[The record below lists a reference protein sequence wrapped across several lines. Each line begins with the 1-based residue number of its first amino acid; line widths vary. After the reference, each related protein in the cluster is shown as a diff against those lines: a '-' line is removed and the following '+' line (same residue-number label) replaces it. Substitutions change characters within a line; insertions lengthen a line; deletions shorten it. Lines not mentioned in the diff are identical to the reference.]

1 MKNKQGF
8 LPNLLNKYGIR
19 KLSAGTASLLIG
31 ATLVFGINGQVKA
44 AETDN
49 TFSQNEDNKTND
61 SKSSDEELVKSE
73 DDQIS
78 NTSADTTLES
88 EFEQNNNP
96 SSIEE
101 STNRNDEDTLSQ
113 RTSTETET
121 DTHVKSADN
130 QTTNETTNK
139 NDDNATTNHTENTSD
154 ESTYQSDDLNTTQHD
169 NSNTNQDTQSTLNP
183 TSKESSNKDEA
194 TSSTPK
200 ESTNIEKTSLSNDT
214 NHQTTD
220 EVNHSDSNNMTNS
233 TPNDIENELD
243 TTQLTS
249 HDESPSPQSDNFT
262 GFTNLMATP
271 LNLRNDNS
279 RINLLAATED
289 TKPKTYTKPNN
300 SEYSYLLNDLGYDAT
315 TVKENSNLRHAG
327 ISQSQ
332 DNTGSVIKLNLTK
345 WLSLQSNFVNGGK
358 VNLSFAQSDF
368 YTQIESIT
376 LSGVKMDTTNNGQN
390 WSAPING
397 STVNSGEI
405 GSVTNHEILI
415 TLKNSQ
421 TLSSLGYSNNRPVYL
436 THTWTTNDGAIAE
449 ESIQVASITPTL
461 DSKAPNTTQKSG
473 FTAGRV
479 INKIKYDSSQKSIKS
494 VHTFKP
500 NENFLQTDYRAVLY
514 VKEQVN
520 KELIPYI
527 DPNSVKLYV
536 SDPDGKPIS
545 QDRYV
550 NGSIDNDGLFDS
562 SKINEISIKNNN
574 TSDQLSNARTSLD
587 KNVFFGT
594 LGQSRSYTISYKLK
608 DGYTLESVASK
619 VSARETFDSWMEV
632 DYLDSYDSGAP
643 NKRLFGS
650 YASSYIDMIDRIA
663 PVAPKANNI
672 TTEDTSI
679 KGTAEADTNINLTFS
694 DGRTLNG
701 KVDTN
706 GNFSITIP
714 SDYVLTGKET
724 IKITSIDKGDNVSP
738 AITISVID
746 KTPPAVKAI
755 SNKTQEVNT
764 AFNPFIIEATDNSG
778 DKVMHDVRGL
788 PAGVT
793 FNNSSNMIS
802 GTPTDVGSYTVT
814 VISRDV
820 KGNETETSFKIN
832 VVDTTKPTVESVADQ
847 TQEVNTEIEP
857 IKIEATDNSGQAVT
871 NKVEGLPDGVTFDEA
886 TNTISGTPNEV
897 GSYTVTVTTTDE
909 SGNSETTTFTIDVED
924 TTKPT
929 VEDIADQTQEVNT
942 EITPITIESEDN
954 SGRAVMNKVEGL
966 PDGVTF
972 DETTNT
978 ISGTPNEVG
987 SYDIKVTTTDESGN
1001 SETTTFTINVEDTT
1015 KPTVEDIADQTQ
1027 EVNTEIT
1034 PITIESE
1041 DNSGQAVT
1049 NKVDGLPNGV
1059 TFDEATNTISG
1070 TPNEVG
1076 SYDIKVT
1083 TTDESGNV
1091 TETTFTIDV
1100 EDTTKPTVESV
1111 ADQTQEVNTEITPI
1125 TIESEDNSDQ
1135 AVTNKVEGL
1144 PDGVTFDETTNT
1156 ISGTPS
1162 EVGSYTV
1169 TVTTTDESGNSETT
1183 TFTIN
1188 VEDTTKP
1195 TVESVAD
1202 QTQEVNTEITPI
1214 TIESED
1220 NSGQAVTN
1228 KVEGLPDGVTFD
1240 EATNTI
1246 SGTPSEVGRYD
1257 VTVTTTDESG
1267 NSETT
1272 TFSINVEDTT
1282 KPTVESVAD
1291 QTQEVNTEITPIT
1304 IESEDNS
1311 DQAVTNKVEGLP
1323 DGVTFDET
1331 TNTISGTPSE
1341 VGSYTVTVT
1350 TTDESGNSET
1360 TTFTINVEDTTKPTV
1375 ESVADQTQEVNT
1387 EITPITIESEDNSGQ
1402 AVTNKVEGLPDGVT
1416 FDEATNTISG
1426 TPSEV
1431 GRYDV
1436 TVTTT
1441 DESGNSETTTFSINV
1456 EDTTKPTVE
1465 DIADQTQEVNT
1476 EIEPIKIEA
1485 TDNSGQAVTNKV
1497 EGLPAGVTFDEAT
1510 NTISGTPNE
1519 VGSYTVTVTTTDESG
1534 NSETTTFTIDVKD
1547 TTKPTVE
1554 SVANQTQEVN
1564 TEIEPI
1570 KIEARDNSGQ
1580 AVTNKVDGLPN
1591 GVTFDETTNTISG
1604 TPSEVGSYDIK
1615 VTTTDESGNAT
1626 ETTFTIDVE
1635 DTTKPTVESV
1645 ADQKQE
1651 VNTEIEPIKIEATDN
1666 SGQAVTNKV
1675 DGLPAGV
1682 TFDEATNTIS
1692 GTPSEV
1698 GSYTVTVTTTD
1709 ESGNATETTFTID
1722 VEDTTKPT
1730 VEDIADQTQEVNTE
1744 ITPIKI
1750 EATDNSGQGVTNK
1763 VEGLPDGVTFDEAM
1777 NTISGTPSEVS
1788 SYDITVTTTDES
1800 GNSETTTFT
1809 IDVKDTTKPT
1819 VESVADQK
1827 QEVNTEIE
1835 PIKIE
1840 ATDNSGQAVTNKVDG
1855 LPAGVTFDEA
1865 TNTISG
1871 TPSEVG
1877 SYTVTVTTTD
1887 ESGNATETTFTIDVE
1902 DTTKPTVESVAD
1914 QTQEVNTEITPIT
1927 IESEDNSGQAVTN
1940 KVEGLPDGVTFDEAT
1955 NTISG
1960 TPSEVGSYDITVTTT
1975 DESGNS
1981 ETTTFTIDVEDT
1993 TKPTVESVV
2002 DQTQEVNTEI
2012 TPIKIEATDN
2022 SGQTVMNKVEGL
2034 PDGVTFDEATNTI
2047 SGTPSEVGSYTV
2059 TVTTTD
2065 ESGNATEITFTINVE
2080 DTTKPTVEDIADQ
2093 TQEVNTEIT
2102 PIKIEATDNSG
2113 QGVTNKVDGLPD
2125 GVTFD
2130 EATNTISGTPNEV
2143 GSYTVTVTTTDE
2155 SGNATETT
2163 FTINVED
2170 TTKPTVESVVDQTQ
2184 EVNTEITPINIEAT
2198 DNSGQA
2204 VTNKVE
2210 GLPNG
2215 VTFDETTNTI
2225 SGTPNEVG
2233 SYGITV
2239 TTTDESGNVTETT
2252 FTIDVEDTTKP
2263 TVESVADQTQEVNTE
2278 ITPITIE
2285 SEDNSGQAV
2294 TNKVE
2299 GLPDGVTF
2307 DETTNTISGT
2317 PNEVGSYGITV
2328 TTTDESGNATEITF
2342 TINVED
2348 TTKPTV
2354 EDIADQTQEVNTEI
2368 TPIKIEATDNSGQG
2382 VTNKVD
2388 GLPDGVTF
2396 DEATNTISGTPNEV
2410 GSYTV
2415 TVTTTDESG
2424 NATETT
2430 FTINV
2435 EDTTKPTVE
2444 SVVDQTQEVN
2454 TEITPINIEAT
2465 DNSGQAVTNKVEGLP
2480 NGVTF
2485 DETTNT
2491 ISGTP
2496 NEVGSYGITVTTTDE
2511 SGNVTETT
2519 FTIDVEDITKPTVE
2533 SVADQTQEINT
2544 EIEPIKIEA
2553 TDNSGQVV
2561 TNKVDGLPDGVTFDE
2576 ATNTISGT
2584 PNEVG
2589 SYGITVTTTDESGN
2603 VTETTFTI
2611 DVKDTTKPTVE
2622 SIANQTQEVNTEIT
2636 PITIESED
2644 NSGQAVTN
2652 KVEGLP
2658 DGVTFDEATN
2668 TISGTPSE
2676 VGSYTVTVT
2685 TTDES
2690 GNATETT
2697 FTINVE
2703 DTTKPTVES
2712 VADQTQEVNT
2722 EIEPIKIEATDNS
2735 GQMVTNKVDGLPD
2748 GLTFDEATNTISGTP
2763 NEVGSYG
2770 ITVTTTDESGNVT
2783 ETTFTIDVK
2792 DTTKP
2797 TVESVAD
2804 QTQEVNTE
2812 IEPIKI
2818 EAKDNSGQAVTNKV
2832 EGLPDGVTFD
2842 EATNTIS
2849 GTPNEVGS
2857 YDIKVT
2863 TTDESGNETE
2873 TTFTIDVEDTTKPTV
2888 ESVADQTQEVNT
2900 EITPITI
2907 ESEDNSGQ
2915 AITNKVEG
2923 LPDGV
2928 TFDEATNT
2936 ISGTPNEVGRYDITV
2951 TTTDES
2957 GNETETTFTINVEDT
2972 TKPTVESIA
2981 NQTQEVNTEIT
2992 PITIESEDNSGQA
3005 VTNKVDGLPDG
3016 VTFDEA
3022 TNTISGTPS
3031 EVGSYT
3037 VTVTTTDESG
3047 NETETT
3053 FTINVEDTTK
3063 PTVESVA
3070 DQTQEVNTEIEPIK
3084 IEATDNSGQAVTNK
3098 VDGLPDG
3105 LTFDEATNTI
3115 SGTPNEVGSY
3125 GITVTTTDESGNE
3138 TETTFTIDVKD
3149 TTKPTVESVADQT
3162 QEVNTEIEPIK
3173 IEAKD
3178 NSGQAVTNKVEGLP
3192 DGVTFDEATNTIS
3205 GTPSEVGSYTVTV
3218 TTTDESGNSETTTFT
3233 IEVKDTTKPTVE
3245 DIADQ
3250 TQEVN
3255 TEIEP
3260 IKIEA
3265 KDNSGQAV
3273 TNKVDGLPAGVTFD
3287 EATNT
3292 ISGTPTEVG
3301 KYLIT
3306 ITTIDKDGNTATT
3319 TLTINI
3325 IDTTAPE
3332 QPTINKV
3339 TENSTEVSGRGEP
3352 GTIVEV
3358 TFPDGNKVEGKV
3370 DSDGNYHIQVPSE
3383 TTLKG
3388 GQPLQVIAIDKAG
3401 NKSEST
3407 TTTVI
3412 DTTAPEQPT
3421 INKVTENSTE
3431 VSGRGE
3437 PGTIVEVTF
3446 PDGNK
3451 VEGKV
3456 DSDGN
3461 YHIQV
3466 PSETTLK
3473 GGQPLQVIAID
3484 KAGNKSESTTTTV
3497 IDTTAPEQPTINKVT
3512 ENSTEVS
3519 GRGEPGTIVEVTFP
3533 DGNKVEGKVDSDGN
3547 YHIQI
3552 PSDEK
3557 FKVGQQLIVKVVD
3570 EEGNVSEPS
3579 IATVHEE
3586 DKNSEKPGTVTDT
3599 VTKNN
3604 SKSLK
3609 HKASEQQ
3616 SYHNKSEK
3624 IMSVNKPTKIVEKD
3638 MSTYDYS
3645 RYSKDISNKNN
3656 KSATFEQQNV
3666 SDINNNQYSRN
3677 KVNQPVK
3684 KSRTNEINKD
3694 LPQTGEENLNKSTLF
3709 GTLVA
3714 SLGALLLF
3722 FKRRKKDEDGKE

>member
-49 TFSQNEDNKTND
+49 TVSQNGDNKTND
-61 SKSSDEELVKSE
+61 SESSDKELVKSE
-73 DDQIS
+73 DDK
-78 NTSADTTLES
+78 TSSTSTDTNLES
-88 EFEQNNNP
+88 EFDQNNNP

-101 STNRNDEDTLSQ
+101 STNRNDEDTLNQ
-113 RTSTETET
+113 RTSTETEK
-121 DTHVKSADN
+121 DTHVKSADT

-139 NDDNATTNHTENTSD
+139 NDDNATTNHAESTSD
-154 ESTYQSDDLNTTQHD
+154 ESTYQSDDSKTTQHD

-183 TSKESSNKDEA
+183 TSKEYSNKDEV

-200 ESTNIEKTSLSNDT
+200 ESNNIEKTSLSNDT

-220 EVNHSDSNNMTNS
+220 EVNHSDSDNMTNS

-271 LNLRNDNS
+271 LNLRNDNP

-327 ISQSQ
+327 ISQLQ

-345 WLSLQSNFVNGGK
+345 WLSLQSDFVNGGK

-376 LSGVKMDTTNNGQN
+376 LNDVKMDTTNNGQN

-397 STVNSGEI
+397 STVKSGLI
-405 GSVTNHEILI
+405 GSVTNQDIVI

-421 TLSSLGYSNNRPVYL
+421 TLSSLGYSNNKPVYL
-436 THTWTTNDGAIAE
+436 THTWTTNDGSIAE

-461 DSKAPNTTQKSG
+461 DSKAPNTIQKSD
-473 FTAGRV
+473 FTAGRMT
-479 INKIKYDSSQKSIKS
+479 NKIKYDSSQNSIKS

-514 VKEQVN
+514 IKEQVN

-536 SDPDGKPIS
+536 SDPDGNPIS

-574 TSDQLSNARTSLD
+574 TSGQLNNARTSLD
-587 KNVFFGT
+587 RNVFFGP

-608 DGYTLESVASK
+608 DGYTLESIASK

-632 DYLDSYDSGAP
+632 DYLDSYDSGTP

-650 YASSYIDMIDRIA
+650 YASSYIDMIDRIP

-679 KGTAEADTNINLTFS
+679 KGTAEADTNINLAFN

-701 KVDTN
+701 KVDSN
-706 GNFSITIP
+706 GNFSIAIP

-764 AFNPFIIEATDNSG
+764 EIEPIKIEATDNSG
-778 DKVMHDVRGL
+778 QAVTNKVEGL
-788 PAGVT
+788 PAGMT
-793 FNNSSNMIS
+793 FDEATNTIS
-802 GTPTDVGSYTVT
+802 GTPSEVGSYDITVT
-814 VISRDV
+814 TTDENGNSETTTFTIDV
-820 KGNETETSFKIN
+820 E
-832 VVDTTKPTVESVADQ
+832 DTTKPTVESVADQ

-857 IKIEATDNSGQAVT
+857 IKIEATDNSG
-871 NKVEGLPDGVTFDEA
+871 
-886 TNTISGTPNEV
+886 
-897 GSYTVTVTTTDE
+897 
-909 SGNSETTTFTIDVED
+909 
-924 TTKPT
+924 
-929 VEDIADQTQEVNT
+929 
-942 EITPITIESEDN
+942 
-954 SGRAVMNKVEGL
+954 R
-966 PDGVTF
+966 
-972 DETTNT
+972 
-978 ISGTPNEVG
+978 
-987 SYDIKVTTTDESGN
+987 
-1001 SETTTFTINVEDTT
+1001 
-1015 KPTVEDIADQTQ
+1015 
-1027 EVNTEIT
+1027 
-1034 PITIESE
+1034 
-1041 DNSGQAVT
+1041 AVT
-1049 NKVDGLPNGV
+1049 NKVD
-1059 TFDEATNTISG
+1059 
-1070 TPNEVG
+1070 
-1076 SYDIKVT
+1076 
-1083 TTDESGNV
+1083 
-1091 TETTFTIDV
+1091 
-1100 EDTTKPTVESV
+1100 
-1111 ADQTQEVNTEITPI
+1111 
-1125 TIESEDNSDQ
+1125 
-1135 AVTNKVEGL
+1135 
-1144 PDGVTFDETTNT
+1144 
-1156 ISGTPS
+1156 
-1162 EVGSYTV
+1162 
-1169 TVTTTDESGNSETT
+1169 
-1183 TFTIN
+1183 
-1188 VEDTTKP
+1188 
-1195 TVESVAD
+1195 
-1202 QTQEVNTEITPI
+1202 
-1214 TIESED
+1214 
-1220 NSGQAVTN
+1220 
-1228 KVEGLPDGVTFD
+1228 GLPDGVTFD

-1246 SGTPSEVGRYD
+1246 SGTPSEVGSYD
-1257 VTVTTTDESG
+1257 ITVTTTDESG
-1267 NSETT
+1267 NATETT
-1272 TFSINVEDTT
+1272 FTIDVEDTT
-1282 KPTVESVAD
+1282 KPTVES
-1291 QTQEVNTEITPIT
+1291 
-1304 IESEDNS
+1304 
-1311 DQAVTNKVEGLP
+1311 
-1323 DGVTFDET
+1323 
-1331 TNTISGTPSE
+1331 
-1341 VGSYTVTVT
+1341 
-1350 TTDESGNSET
+1350 
-1360 TTFTINVEDTTKPTV
+1360 
-1375 ESVADQTQEVNT
+1375 
-1387 EITPITIESEDNSGQ
+1387 
-1402 AVTNKVEGLPDGVT
+1402 
-1416 FDEATNTISG
+1416 
-1426 TPSEV
+1426 
-1431 GRYDV
+1431 
-1436 TVTTT
+1436 
-1441 DESGNSETTTFSINV
+1441 
-1456 EDTTKPTVE
+1456 
-1465 DIADQTQEVNT
+1465 IANQTQEVNT

-1510 NTISGTPNE
+1510 NTISGTPSE
-1519 VGSYTVTVTTTDESG
+1519 VGSYDITVTATDESG
-1534 NSETTTFTIDVKD
+1534 NSETTTFTIDV
-1547 TTKPTVE
+1547 
-1554 SVANQTQEVN
+1554 Q
-1564 TEIEPI
+1564 
-1570 KIEARDNSGQ
+1570 
-1580 AVTNKVDGLPN
+1580 
-1591 GVTFDETTNTISG
+1591 
-1604 TPSEVGSYDIK
+1604 
-1615 VTTTDESGNAT
+1615 
-1626 ETTFTIDVE
+1626 
-1635 DTTKPTVESV
+1635 
-1645 ADQKQE
+1645 
-1651 VNTEIEPIKIEATDN
+1651 
-1666 SGQAVTNKV
+1666 
-1675 DGLPAGV
+1675 
-1682 TFDEATNTIS
+1682 
-1692 GTPSEV
+1692 
-1698 GSYTVTVTTTD
+1698 
-1709 ESGNATETTFTID
+1709 
-1722 VEDTTKPT
+1722 
-1730 VEDIADQTQEVNTE
+1730 
-1744 ITPIKI
+1744 
-1750 EATDNSGQGVTNK
+1750 
-1763 VEGLPDGVTFDEAM
+1763 
-1777 NTISGTPSEVS
+1777 
-1788 SYDITVTTTDES
+1788 
-1800 GNSETTTFT
+1800 
-1809 IDVKDTTKPT
+1809 
-1819 VESVADQK
+1819 
-1827 QEVNTEIE
+1827 
-1835 PIKIE
+1835 
-1840 ATDNSGQAVTNKVDG
+1840 
-1855 LPAGVTFDEA
+1855 
-1865 TNTISG
+1865 
-1871 TPSEVG
+1871 
-1877 SYTVTVTTTD
+1877 
-1887 ESGNATETTFTIDVE
+1887 

-1927 IESEDNSGQAVTN
+1927 IESEDNSGQTVTN
-1940 KVEGLPDGVTFDEAT
+1940 KVDGLPDGVTFDEATNTISGTPSKVGSYDITVTTTDESGNSETTTFTINVEDTTKPTVEDITDQTQEVNTEITPIKIEARDNSGQAVTNKVDGLPDGVTFDEATNTISGTPSEVGSYDITVTTTDESGNATETTFTIDVQDTTKPTVESVADQTQEVNTEIEPIKIEARDNSGQAVTNKVDGLPDGVTFDEATNTISGTPSEVGSYDITVTTTDESGNATETTFTIYVEDTTKPTVESVADQTQEVNTEIEPIKIEARDNSGQAVTNKVDGLPDGVTFDKAT

-1993 TKPTVESVV
+1993 TKPTVESVA
-2002 DQTQEVNTEI
+2002 DQTQEINTEM

-2022 SGQTVMNKVEGL
+2022 SGQAVTNKVDGL

-2047 SGTPSEVGSYTV
+2047 SGTPSEVGSYDI

-2065 ESGNATEITFTINVE
+2065 ESGNATETTFTIDVEDTIKPTVESIAGQTQEINTEMTPIKIEATDNSDQTVTNKVEGLPDGVTFDETTNTISGTPSKVGSYDITVTTTDESGNSETTTFTISVE
-2080 DTTKPTVEDIADQ
+2080 DTTKPTVEDITDQ

-2102 PIKIEATDNSG
+2102 PIKIEARDNSG
-2113 QGVTNKVDGLPD
+2113 QAVTNKVDGLPD

-2143 GSYTVTVTTTDE
+2143 GSYDIKVTTTDE
-2155 SGNATETT
+2155 SGNSETT
-2163 FTINVED
+2163 SFTIDVED
-2170 TTKPTVESVVDQTQ
+2170 TTKPTVEDIADQTQ
-2184 EVNTEITPINIEAT
+2184 EVNTEITPITIESEDNSGQAVTNKVDGLPDGVTFDEATNTISGTPSEVGSYDITVTTTDENVNSETTTFTIDVEDTTKPTVEDITDQTQEINTEMTLIKIEAT

-2210 GLPNG
+2210 GLPDG
-2215 VTFDETTNTI
+2215 VTFDEATNTI
-2225 SGTPNEVG
+2225 SGTPSEVG
-2233 SYGITV
+2233 SYDITV
-2239 TTTDESGNVTETT
+2239 TTTDENGNSETTT

-2263 TVESVADQTQEVNTE
+2263 TVEDIANQTQEVNTE

-2317 PNEVGSYGITV
+2317 PSKVGSYDIKVTTTDESGNSETTTFTIDVEDTTKPTVESVADQTQEVNTEITPITIESEDNSGQTVTNKVDGLPNGVTFDETTNTISGKPSEVGSYDITVTTTDESGNATETIFTIDVEDTTKPTVESIANQTQEVNTEIEPIKIEAIDNSGQAVTNKVDGLPDGVTFDETTNTISGIPSEVGSYDIKVTTTDESGNSETTTFTIDVKDTTKPTVESVADQTQEVNTEIEPIKIEAKDNSGQAVTNKVDGLPDGVTFDEATNTISGTPSEVGSYDITV

-2382 VTNKVD
+2382 VTNKVE
-2388 GLPDGVTF
+2388 GLPD
-2396 DEATNTISGTPNEV
+2396 
-2410 GSYTV
+2410 
-2415 TVTTTDESG
+2415 
-2424 NATETT
+2424 
-2430 FTINV
+2430 
-2435 EDTTKPTVE
+2435 
-2444 SVVDQTQEVN
+2444 
-2454 TEITPINIEAT
+2454 
-2465 DNSGQAVTNKVEGLP
+2465 
-2480 NGVTF
+2480 GVTF

-2491 ISGTP
+2491 ISGIP
-2496 NEVGSYGITVTTTDE
+2496 SEVGSYDIKVTTTDE
-2511 SGNVTETT
+2511 SGNSET
-2519 FTIDVEDITKPTVE
+2519 
-2533 SVADQTQEINT
+2533 
-2544 EIEPIKIEA
+2544 
-2553 TDNSGQVV
+2553 
-2561 TNKVDGLPDGVTFDE
+2561 
-2576 ATNTISGT
+2576 
-2584 PNEVG
+2584 
-2589 SYGITVTTTDESGN
+2589 
-2603 VTETTFTI
+2603 
-2611 DVKDTTKPTVE
+2611 
-2622 SIANQTQEVNTEIT
+2622 
-2636 PITIESED
+2636 
-2644 NSGQAVTN
+2644 
-2652 KVEGLP
+2652 
-2658 DGVTFDEATN
+2658 
-2668 TISGTPSE
+2668 
-2676 VGSYTVTVT
+2676 
-2685 TTDES
+2685 
-2690 GNATETT
+2690 
-2697 FTINVE
+2697 
-2703 DTTKPTVES
+2703 
-2712 VADQTQEVNT
+2712 
-2722 EIEPIKIEATDNS
+2722 
-2735 GQMVTNKVDGLPD
+2735 
-2748 GLTFDEATNTISGTP
+2748 
-2763 NEVGSYG
+2763 
-2770 ITVTTTDESGNVT
+2770 
-2783 ETTFTIDVK
+2783 TTFTIDVK

-2832 EGLPDGVTFD
+2832 DGLPDGVTFD

-2849 GTPNEVGS
+2849 GTPSEVGS
-2857 YDIKVT
+2857 YDVTVT
-2863 TTDESGNETE
+2863 TTDESGNSET
-2873 TTFTIDVEDTTKPTV
+2873 TTFTIEVKDTTKPTV

-2900 EITPITI
+2900 EIEPIKI
-2907 ESEDNSGQ
+2907 E
-2915 AITNKVEG
+2915 AK
-2923 LPDGV
+2923 
-2928 TFDEATNT
+2928 
-2936 ISGTPNEVGRYDITV
+2936 
-2951 TTTDES
+2951 
-2957 GNETETTFTINVEDT
+2957 
-2972 TKPTVESIA
+2972 
-2981 NQTQEVNTEIT
+2981 
-2992 PITIESEDNSGQA
+2992 DNSGQA

-3031 EVGSYT
+3031 EVGSYDI
-3037 VTVTTTDESG
+3037 TVTTTDESG
-3047 NETETT
+3047 NATEIT

-3063 PTVESVA
+3063 PTVEDIA
-3070 DQTQEVNTEIEPIK
+3070 DQTQEVNTEITPIK
-3084 IEATDNSGQAVTNK
+3084 IEATDNSGQGVTNK
-3098 VDGLPDG
+3098 VEGLPDG
-3105 LTFDEATNTI
+3105 VTFDETTNTI
-3115 SGTPNEVGSY
+3115 SGIPSEVGSY
-3125 GITVTTTDESGNE
+3125 DIKVTTTDESGNSE
-3138 TETTFTIDVKD
+3138 TTTFTIDVKD

-3178 NSGQAVTNKVEGLP
+3178 NSGQAVTNKVDGLP

-3205 GTPSEVGSYTVTV
+3205 GTPSEVGSYDVTV

-3245 DIADQ
+3245 SVADQ

-3292 ISGTPTEVG
+3292 ISGTPSEVG

-3319 TLTINI
+3319 TLTINV
-3325 IDTTAPE
+3325 IDTTTPE

-3339 TENSTEVSGRGEP
+3339 TENSTEVNGRGEP
-3352 GTIVEV
+3352 GTVVEV

-3370 DSDGNYHIQVPSE
+3370 DSDGNYHIQIPSE

-3401 NKSEST
+3401 NKSEAT
-3407 TTTVI
+3407 TTNVI

-3431 VSGRGE
+3431 VNGRGE
-3437 PGTIVEVTF
+3437 PGTV
-3446 PDGNK
+3446 
-3451 VEGKV
+3451 
-3456 DSDGN
+3456 
-3461 YHIQV
+3461 
-3466 PSETTLK
+3466 
-3473 GGQPLQVIAID
+3473 
-3484 KAGNKSESTTTTV
+3484 
-3497 IDTTAPEQPTINKVT
+3497 
-3512 ENSTEVS
+3512 
-3519 GRGEPGTIVEVTFP
+3519 VEVTFP

-3552 PSDEK
+3552 PSDER

-3579 IATVHEE
+3579 ITMVQKE
-3586 DKNSEKPGTVTDT
+3586 DMNSEKPSTVTDT
-3599 VTKNN
+3599 ITKNN
-3604 SKSLK
+3604 SKSLN

-3624 IMSVNKPTKIVEKD
+3624 IKNVNKPTKIVEKD

-3666 SDINNNQYSRN
+3666 SDINNNQYSQN

-3684 KSRTNEINKD
+3684 KSRKNEINKD
-3694 LPQTGEENLNKSTLF
+3694 LPQTGEENFNKSTLF

-3722 FKRRKKDEDGKE
+3722 FKRRKKDENDEKE